1 MGARKKMDKKIQ
13 KNPRAKPSGF
23 FDLKIFSKIFSNI
36 SYNNLK
42 NLDLHVLQKLFRI

>member
-13 KNPRAKPSGF
+13 KNPRAQPSGF
-23 FDLKIFSKIFSNI
+23 FILKIFSNI